1 MKSEKLTPVD
11 RLVFLYVLMNA
22 NTVKNDRNVCTGL
35 GITTARLETARNKL
49 VRLGLIRMTKAGDDG
64 KAFAL
69 TQDAQE
75 FLCTMFQ

>member
-22 NTVKNDRNVCTGL
+22 NTIKNDRNVCAGL

-49 VRLGLIRMTKAGDDG
+49 VEFGLIKMTKAGDDG

-69 TQDAQE
+69 TQNAED
-75 FLCTMFQ
+75 FLCTMLQ

>member
-22 NTVKNDRNVCTGL
+22 NIVKNDRNVCAGL
-35 GITTARLETARNKL
+35 GISTSRLASARSKLE
-49 VRLGLIRMTKAGDDG
+49 RLALIRMTKVGDGG
-64 KAFAL
+64 KAFAI